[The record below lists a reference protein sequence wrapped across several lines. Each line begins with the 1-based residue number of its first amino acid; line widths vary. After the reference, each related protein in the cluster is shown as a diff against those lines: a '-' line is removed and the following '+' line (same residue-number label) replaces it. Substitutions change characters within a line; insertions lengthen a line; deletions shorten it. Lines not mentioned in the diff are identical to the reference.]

1 MNLRNLFV
9 STLCIGLAAC
19 ATGGG
24 RGYGYGGPPANG
36 QNQNV
41 RCYDCGVIERIET
54 VYGNSSAS
62 GGGAVLGGI
71 VGGVLGNQ
79 VGKGDGRK
87 AATVV
92 GAVGGAVAG
101 HQIEKNVKS
110 APTYDVF
117 LRMDDGR
124 RIVINQRN
132 LANVAPGDYVRVTNN
147 QIVPL
152 R

>member
-19 ATGGG
+19 ATGGN
-24 RGYGYGGPPANG
+24 RGYGYGQPPSG
-36 QNQNV
+36 SSQNV
-41 RCYDCGVIERIET
+41 RCYDCGQVERIET
-54 VYGNSSAS
+54 VYGNSSAG
-62 GGGAVLGGI
+62 GGGAILGGI

-79 VGKGDGRK
+79 IGKGDGRK

-124 RIVINQRN
+124 RIVINQRD

-147 QIVPL
+147 RIVPL

>member
-1 MNLRNLFV
+1 MNLRNVFA
-9 STLCIGLAAC
+9 SALCLGLAAC

-24 RGYGYGGPPANG
+24 YGYGPPPGGPRE
-36 QNQNV
+36 NV
-41 RCYDCGVIERIET
+41 RCEDCAVVERIET
-54 VYGNSSAS
+54 VYGNSSTGA
-62 GGGAVLGGI
+62 GGAILGGI

-79 VGKGDGRK
+79 IGKGDGRK

-101 HQIEKNVKS
+101 HQIEKNVKA

-117 LRMDDGR
+117 LRMDNGR
-124 RIVINQRN
+124 KVVLNQRALN
-132 LANVAPGDYVRVTNN
+132 GVAVGDYVRVTNN
-147 QIVPL
+147 RVVPL

>member
-19 ATGGG
+19 ATGGN
-24 RGYGYGGPPANG
+24 RGYGYGPPPGGPS
-36 QNQNV
+36 QNV
-41 RCYDCGVIERIET
+41 RCYDCGTIERIET
-54 VYGNSSAS
+54 VYGNSSA
-62 GGGAVLGGI
+62 GAGGAVLGGI

-79 VGKGDGRK
+79 IGKGDGRK

-92 GAVGGAVAG
+92 GAAGGAVAG
-101 HQIEKNVKS
+101 YQIEKNVKS

-124 RIVINQRN
+124 RIVINQRD
-132 LANVAPGDYVRVTNN
+132 LANVAPGDYIRVTNN
-147 QIVPL
+147 RIVPL